1 MALVMI
7 SSLYQGGR
15 EELAGELARKSG
27 WPILSREELLESA
40 KLEGI
45 RVGRLEMSMI
55 KRSSLTEKLAREKKL
70 YLAFITANLC
80 RRALEGNLIYSGRAG
95 HLMLPGSRKLR
106 VGLSAPLDIRIKR
119 TAKALDMQLDQAES
133 YLAQL
138 DEDIDKWVRQT
149 HHASG
154 QDPTKFDVFI
164 NLENM
169 TVSNAADTLFAISQ
183 LPEYQNTPSS
193 KRVLEDLYLS
203 AQAEL
208 KLIMDDRTK
217 GADLRVKADT
227 GFISVTYPPHQEQF
241 KELIPEVLAGLD
253 GCREIYCTMAA
264 TNILW
269 VQERFDP
276 KSESFEHIMQLAQRW
291 GAAVELM
298 RLVSP
303 AETQEG
309 DGQIN
314 MEYEFGP
321 RECPDIDDGGVEDD
335 DPLTAINDGGLSA
348 TIEELIDRG
357 RCGGGLSICGGYD
370 KILERVQGDVDYA
383 LVVVG
388 DMFLSKGKSTRTRR
402 TREMAM
408 TIRDRLKAPV
418 ITADELESKFMFG
431 KRQALSLVGYCLI
444 IGLLYYLVFTNQ
456 EQVLTFLSGPLH
468 EKLKWLAPAVIFMFV
483 PVIAYLWGSITG
495 LALKLIN
502 ID

>member
-15 EELAGELARKSG
+15 EDLARKLADKTG
-27 WPILSREELLESA
+27 WPTLSREELLESA
-40 KLEGI
+40 KEEGI
-45 RVGRLEMSMI
+45 KVGRLEMSLI
-55 KRSSLTEKLAREKKL
+55 KRPSSSEKLAREKKL

-80 RRALEGNLIYSGRAG
+80 RKALQGNLIYSGRAG
-95 HLMLPGSRKLR
+95 HLMLPGCHKLR
-106 VGLSAPLDIRIKR
+106 VGLSAPLDIRTKR
-119 TAKALDMQLDQAES
+119 TAKALNMQMEQAEN

-138 DEDIDKWVRQT
+138 DEDIDRWIRHT

-154 QDPTKFDVFI
+154 QDPTKFDIFL

-169 TVSNAADTLFAISQ
+169 SVQNAAETLHAISQ
-183 LPEYQNTPSS
+183 LPEYQGTRSS
-193 KRVLEDLYLS
+193 MRVLEDLYLS

-208 KLIMDDRTK
+208 KLIMDERTT

-241 KELIPEVLAGLD
+241 KQLIPEVLSGLE
-253 GCREIYCTMAA
+253 GCREIHCTMAA

-276 KSESFEHIMQLAQRW
+276 QSDNFHHIMQLAQRW

-303 AETQEG
+303 SEPLDERGAV
-309 DGQIN
+309 D
-314 MEYEFGP
+314 MEYDFG
-321 RECPDIDDGGVEDD
+321 RRDCPKIDDGGVEDD
-335 DPLTAINDGGLSA
+335 DPLMSINDGGLST
-348 TIEELIDRG
+348 TIEELIDQG
-357 RCGGGLSICGGYD
+357 RCGGGVSICGGYD
-370 KILERVQGDVDYA
+370 KILERVQGDGDYA

-402 TREMAM
+402 TRELAM
-408 TIRDRLKAPV
+408 NIRDRLKAPV

-431 KRQALSLVGYCLI
+431 KRQALNLVGYSLAVV
-444 IGLLYYLVFTNQ
+444 LLYYLVFTHQ
-456 EQVLTFLSGPLH
+456 DQVSAFLSGPLH
-468 EKLKWLAPAVIFMFV
+468 EKAKWLAPLVIFMFI
-483 PVIAYLWGSITG
+483 PVIAYLYGAVTG

>member
-15 EELAGELARKSG
+15 EDLARELARKTG
-27 WPILSREELLESA
+27 WPTLSREELLESA
-40 KLEGI
+40 KEEGI
-45 RVGRLEMSMI
+45 RVGRLEMSLI
-55 KRSSLTEKLAREKKL
+55 KRPSSSEKLAREKKL

-80 RRALEGNLIYSGRAG
+80 RRALQGNLIYSGRAG
-95 HLMLPGSRKLR
+95 HLMLPGCRKLR
-106 VGLSAPLDIRIKR
+106 VGLSAPLDIRVKR
-119 TAKALDMQLDQAES
+119 TAKALNMQVEQAEN

-138 DEDIDKWVRQT
+138 DEDIDRWIRQT

-169 TVSNAADTLFAISQ
+169 TVPNAADTIHAISQ
-183 LPEYQNTPSS
+183 LAEYQSTLSS
-193 KRVLEDLYLS
+193 NRVLEDLYLT

-208 KLIMDDRTK
+208 KLIMDERTT

-227 GFISVTYPPHQEQF
+227 GFISVTYPPHQENF
-241 KELIPEVLAGLD
+241 KKLIPEVLSGLE
-253 GCREIYCTMAA
+253 GCREIHCTMAA

-276 KSESFEHIMQLAQRW
+276 KSENYNHIMQLAQRW

-303 AETQEG
+303 SEPLGEG
-309 DGQIN
+309 GDVD
-314 MEYEFGP
+314 MEYDFG
-321 RECPDIDDGGVEDD
+321 RRDCPEIDDGGVEDD
-335 DPLTAINDGGLSA
+335 DPLVVINDGGLSV
-348 TIEELIDRG
+348 TIEALIDQG
-357 RCGGGLSICGGYD
+357 RCGGGVSICGGYD
-370 KILERVQGDVDYA
+370 KILERVQGDGDYA

-402 TREMAM
+402 TRELAM
-408 TIRDRLKAPV
+408 HIRDRLKAPV

-431 KRQALSLVGYCLI
+431 KRQAFSLVGYLLVI
-444 IGLLYYLVFTNQ
+444 VLLYFLVFTHQ
-456 EQVLTFLSGPLH
+456 DQVSAFLSGPLH
-468 EKLKWLAPAVIFMFV
+468 EKAKWLAPLVIFMFV
-483 PVIAYLWGSITG
+483 PVIAYLYGAVTG